1 MAHQRTVTK
10 NRYIFSIIKA
20 KKIHILYAYTGDQN
34 KNGKRWVLGGGGLR
48 ADSGDFWHQHW
59 QVRSLNLPP
68 PDSDLP
74 CVTSLFSSLT
84 LPPIHILIG
93 QAQSLSITQ
102 QCHCKLAI
110 QPDSTCFL
118 TGSPTGIGITEKT
131 KRWWS
136 KLASVVHL
144 WDNICERVYWYVC
157 MPCKSN
163 YTHNPLWRHKRN
175 YKSPSLNI

>member
-1 MAHQRTVTK
+1 MHTQEIRTKMEKDESWEVGVSELSQV
-10 NRYIFSIIKA
+10 IFGVSA
-20 KKIHILYAYTGDQN
+20 D
-34 KNGKRWVLGGGGLR
+34 RWGVSTFHHLIQIYL
-48 ADSGDFWHQHW
+48 ASHHSFLVWLCH
-59 QVRSLNLPP
+59 RS
-68 PDSDLP
+68 
-74 CVTSLFSSLT
+74 TSWYD
-84 LPPIHILIG
+84 
-93 QAQSLSITQ
+93 AQSLSITQ

-118 TGSPTGIGITEKT
+118 TGSPTGTGITEKT

-144 WDNICERVYWYVC
+144 WDNICEHVYWYVC

-163 YTHNPLWRHKRN
+163 YTHNPLWRHKTN

>member
-34 KNGKRWVLGGGGLR
+34 KHGKRWVFGGGGLR
-48 ADSGDFWHQHW
+48 AESGDFW

-68 PDSDLP
+68 PQSDLP

-84 LPPIHILIG
+84 LPPIHILIW

-102 QCHCKLAI
+102 QKRCKLAI
-110 QPDSTCFL
+110 QSNSPGFL
-118 TGSPTGIGITEKT
+118 TGSPTGIGITEKNKT
-131 KRWWS
+131 MMVKVSIRWTPLGQS
-136 KLASVVHL
+136 L
-144 WDNICERVYWYVC
+144 WARILIC
-157 MPCKSN
+157 M
-163 YTHNPLWRHKRN
+163 HAM
-175 YKSPSLNI
+175 